1 MTLGGILTAMVT
13 PFDGDGALNEDAS
26 VALMHHLLGGIR
38 HLVWDTGH
46 GLEKDTSTQLAWATL
61 AGSVLLT
68 VLIWAGY
75 FWLGA

>member
-1 MTLGGILTAMVT
+1 MLGGV
-13 PFDGDGALNEDAS
+13 
-26 VALMHHLLGGIR
+26 R
-38 HLVWDTGH
+38 HLIWDTGA

-61 AGSVLLT
+61 AASIVLT